1 MEIRGN
7 NGIMRGQD
15 FKGLELLEDSVTIT
29 QEAAEHVYPDELDGD
44 NECDGPII
52 DIYYASDQDSSNS
65 ICMNLIP
72 EDLAEKAG
80 GELKL
85 SRFTNVSKSWIL
97 NQEN

>member
-1 MEIRGN
+1 
-7 NGIMRGQD
+7 
-15 FKGLELLEDSVTIT
+15 LAEDNIIFT
-29 QEAAEHVYPDELDGD
+29 QEPAEHVYPDELDGD

-52 DIYYASDQDSSNS
+52 DIYYANEQDSSNS

-85 SRFTNVSKSWIL
+85 NRFTNVSKSWIL